1 MTKTDNQHYQFQL
14 LRYAPNLVSGE
25 HVNIGVFLFDAAG
38 RMLDARFARDFRRL
52 RCNPLADLEYLEA
65 LRNEFE
71 EQRLLGEGFSAY
83 GEQLRRDLSATLQI
97 SDQQSFWGGDATEEM
112 ERLYRSYVATPPS
125 PRHETPE
132 NMRGT
137 RRALRRQMDETFR
150 RYHLFGANRLARD
163 VDVPY
168 GGGRLQ
174 FTFDYGYAAN
184 GAAGYLHGIALR
196 NDVRDASRLCF
207 AIERL
212 RAREQDKAALN
223 KVTGNKVTVTVV
235 VDDQAPRDTLDL
247 LEDSEVRTWQAS
259 KLDDL
264 ALTLRGDLGL

>member
-1 MTKTDNQHYQFQL
+1 
-14 LRYAPNLVSGE
+14 
-25 HVNIGVFLFDAAG
+25 
-38 RMLDARFARDFRRL
+38 
-52 RCNPLADLEYLEA
+52 
-65 LRNEFE
+65 
-71 EQRLLGEGFSAY
+71 
-83 GEQLRRDLSATLQI
+83 
-97 SDQQSFWGGDATEEM
+97 
-112 ERLYRSYVATPPS
+112 VATPPS

-235 VDDQAPRDTLDL
+235 VDDQAPRDTLGL
-247 LEDSEVRTWQAS
+247 LEDSELRTWQAS
-259 KLDDL
+259 KLDHL
-264 ALTLRGDLGL
+264 ALTLRGELDL